1 MLFNF
6 LNDLFKDNYLKDT
19 SIFLLSDHGVGMLS
33 IYYFY
38 DFYQI
43 EGQLPMLYTI
53 VNDRS
58 NMSYNKQYK
67 YLNRN
72 QQTLVTAYDIYNTI
86 INIIYG
92 DKYKFLKNKNFNIN
106 YPKSNFGESLFNK
119 INQRLRTTKFYN
131 NNNISDIAFK

>member
-1 MLFNF
+1 
-6 LNDLFKDNYLKDT
+6 
-19 SIFLLSDHGVGMLS
+19 MLS

-106 YPKSNFGESLFNK
+106 SPKSNYGESLFNK